1 MTGLESEMTWRNF
14 AKGLLKSEMKRR
26 DMTYRDLAEKLRMI
40 GVDDTESNLMTK
52 INRGRFSAPFFLQA
66 LDAIGC
72 RVIRLSDD

>member
-1 MTGLESEMTWRNF
+1 MTGLESEMTWRNP

-26 DMTYRDLAEKLRMI
+26 DMTYSDLAEKLRMI
-40 GVDDTESNLMTK
+40 GELDDTESNLMK
-52 INRGRFSAPFFLQA
+52 DQSRAFLGAILQA